1 MGEQTNPGDSTS
13 YVVPTI
19 TSPAGGYAVGSLFDY
34 FGLPTAGQIT
44 GSNTVTHNALPL
56 RAYNLIYN
64 EWFRDENLQ
73 NSLTVRTGDSG
84 DVPSDYSLVR
94 RGKRKDYFT
103 GALPWPQKGAAVTLP
118 LGTSAP
124 VYGTGKALGLT
135 GTTGTTYGL
144 YAGAGTALLTAT
156 ADYNQ
161 NVGTAASGGAGPGVV
176 RLGVVP
182 SGVSGLYADLS
193 AATSA
198 TINQLRQSFRFRD
211 CLSAMRE
218 AVHDILNCYVHILA
232 LLHKIIVYNVLN
244 ILVEVP
250 LMLMLTRLRKHL
262 LLRFLAV
269 LLRLVTW
276 LQWVLRWLVDMV
288 LRIMLRNMDTLL
300 D

>member
-1 MGEQTNPGDSTS
+1 M
-13 YVVPTI
+13 
-19 TSPAGGYAVGSLFDY
+19 
-34 FGLPTAGQIT
+34 
-44 GSNTVTHNALPL
+44 
-56 RAYNLIYN
+56 
-64 EWFRDENLQ
+64 
-73 NSLTVRTGDSG
+73 
-84 DVPSDYSLVR
+84 
-94 RGKRKDYFT
+94 
-103 GALPWPQKGAAVTLP
+103 
-118 LGTSAP
+118 
-124 VYGTGKALGLT
+124 
-135 GTTGTTYGL
+135 
-144 YAGAGTALLTAT
+144 LTAT

-193 AATSA
+193 VATSA
-198 TINQLRQSFRFRD
+198 TINQLRQSFQIQRLLERD
-211 CLSAMRE
+211 ARGGTRYTELLRA
-218 AVHDILNCYVHILA
+218 HFLA